1 MIIISVLAMKAKT
14 KYYRAQSLRDSIS
27 FVLDGKTELWYLQLL
42 KEHHHIPVHFSPE
55 LPQDK
60 SLEELFELV
69 KRNADDYSK
78 VFWVLDLDV
87 VIRESR
93 QYKGTD
99 DKRPVNLLKKYIE
112 ELKSKSNVFII
123 INTPGFEYWVLLHF
137 RQTKRY
143 YETCDH
149 VIYEIHKEKG
159 MEGYDKSE
167 KFFKNPRNNIYQRLL
182 PNVVQAIKNSR
193 ATGELDFDNVEVG
206 LSQMCILFDELNLFH
221 KPQSVSTPICSLP

>member
-1 MIIISVLAMKAKT
+1 MIIILVLVMKANN
-14 KYYRAQSLRDSIS
+14 KYAGGRGLRDSIS

-42 KEHHHIPVHFSPE
+42 KEYHHIPVHFSPE

-69 KRNADDYSK
+69 KKKADDYSK

-87 VIRESR
+87 VIRESK

-99 DKRPVNLLKKYIE
+99 DKRPINLLKQYIE

-123 INTPGFEYWVLLHF
+123 VNTPCFEYWVLLHF

-143 YETCDH
+143 YETCGQ
-149 VIYEIHKEKG
+149 VIDEIHKEKG

-167 KFFKNPRNNIYQRLL
+167 RFFKNPRNNIYQRLL
-182 PNVVQAIKNSR
+182 PNVAQAIKNSR
-193 ATGELDFDNVEVG
+193 ATGELDFENVEVG
-206 LSQMCILFDELNLFH
+206 LSQMNILFDKLNLF
-221 KPQSVSTPICSLP
+221 L